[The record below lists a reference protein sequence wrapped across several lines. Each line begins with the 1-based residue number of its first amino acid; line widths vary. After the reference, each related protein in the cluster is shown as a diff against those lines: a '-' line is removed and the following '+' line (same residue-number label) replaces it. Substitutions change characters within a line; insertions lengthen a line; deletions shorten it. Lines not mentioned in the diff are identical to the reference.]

1 MALWARHSRQTER
14 CFRFRRIRQIT
25 STVSGEHPYI
35 MWNGLRCSKRFISHV
50 KDERAFLPHVGVMM
64 GFVNVLRELRAS
76 ITNPSSAPR
85 TGLWSNF
92 QASKQPIQLE
102 DPALSTAQLR
112 MSHSESQPD
121 SSQTDSVKPTVNA
134 DGQIQERF
142 RWLVT
147 KLGLYIVSVFFPAM
161 SRRFCHPASQRLFE
175 IISSIDSTAV
185 ANAFNVYAKDNIRR
199 SPPSRQD
206 IRLLRL
212 LRTEGFADFV
222 QAHSLS
228 IRHLQVLTLAP
239 GSDTLYTQETCSE
252 FHSLLCGLLRGY
264 SDALSSLMAQ
274 CGSTMLSLEEFKQKV
289 QDTYTYLKPLV
300 IIAYSPCD
308 TSPSPSPSPSPA
320 LACAPMD

>member
-1 MALWARHSRQTER
+1 
-14 CFRFRRIRQIT
+14 
-25 STVSGEHPYI
+25 

-212 LRTEGFADFV
+212 L
-222 QAHSLS
+222 
-228 IRHLQVLTLAP
+228 
-239 GSDTLYTQETCSE
+239 
-252 FHSLLCGLLRGY
+252 
-264 SDALSSLMAQ
+264 
-274 CGSTMLSLEEFKQKV
+274 
-289 QDTYTYLKPLV
+289 
-300 IIAYSPCD
+300 
-308 TSPSPSPSPSPA
+308 
-320 LACAPMD
+320 